1 MDDKTIITMLWERLE
16 TAIDALAQRGG
27 EKELQV
33 YEDQPVPAQIRYFLR
48 RRSCRKF
55 QFGAE
60 SALTT
65 RAW

>member
-27 EKELQV
+27 GKELQV
-33 YEDQPVPAQIRYFLR
+33 YEDQPVPAQIRHFLR
-48 RRSCRKF
+48 RRSGRKF

-65 RAW
+65 RA